1 HYELP
6 TEFFRL
12 ILGRHMKYSCG
23 YWAGASDDLDQSEET
38 MLGLICERA
47 EIANGQR
54 ILDLGCGWG
63 AFSLFAAERYPDSD
77 FTAVSNSR
85 TQKFHVA
92 AEAERRA
99 LDNLSVIKA
108 DVSAFQTEER
118 FDRIV
123 SVEMFEH
130 MRNYQKLLEKLSGLL
145 NPGGKLF
152 VHIFAHRRYAYLFEV
167 EDETDWMSQHFFT
180 GGMMPSEHLLL
191 YFADHFKIFKRWRV
205 SGLHYQ
211 RTCNAWLGRMDR
223 NRSEIMPL

>member
-1 HYELP
+1 MSQQAARTEPRLTQGPLRLGMRAALALLERDFLPDPLIRAGVRGLLKERLRQETSADPESEQKRLMDFVETLKSSPIAVGEAEANKQHYELP

-38 MLGLICERA
+38 RLGLICERA
-47 EIANGQR
+47 EIANGRR

-123 SVEMFEH
+123 SV
-130 MRNYQKLLEKLSGLL
+130 
-145 NPGGKLF
+145 
-152 VHIFAHRRYAYLFEV
+152 
-167 EDETDWMSQHFFT
+167 
-180 GGMMPSEHLLL
+180 
-191 YFADHFKIFKRWRV
+191 
-205 SGLHYQ
+205 
-211 RTCNAWLGRMDR
+211 
-223 NRSEIMPL
+223 